1 MNLDRHVDAHRE
13 LFRNLVKGDGDG
25 AQKHREFY
33 DEYLAVMD
41 LTAEFYL
48 QTIERV
54 FVEHHLPRGIMMHR
68 DRPVDPKAI
77 RRVALLT
84 VEGEKDDITGGGQT
98 LAAHGLA
105 TSIPED
111 MRHHHL
117 QPAVGH
123 YGVFNCSRFR
133 ADIAPRVMDFMRTHA
148 YRKAQGAKTA
158 AKPAGDKPS
167 AEKTS
172 AEKASAKSAVLK
184 MIRGGR

>member
-1 MNLDRHVDAHRE
+1 FMSMNLDRHVDAHRE
-13 LFRNLVKGDGDG
+13 LFRNLVKGDADG

-98 LAAHGLA
+98 EAAQALCSG
-105 TSIPED
+105 IPD
-111 MRHHHL
+111 DRKAHYT
-117 QPAVGH
+117 QPGVGH
-123 YGVFNCSRFR
+123 YGVFNGSRFR
-133 ADIAPRVMDFMRTHA
+133 SEIAPRIADFIRTHGQTRA
-148 YRKAQGAKTA
+148 TGDLVALTDAKRRRSRIKA
-158 AKPAGDKPS
+158 
-167 AEKTS
+167 
-172 AEKASAKSAVLK
+172 V
-184 MIRGGR
+184 